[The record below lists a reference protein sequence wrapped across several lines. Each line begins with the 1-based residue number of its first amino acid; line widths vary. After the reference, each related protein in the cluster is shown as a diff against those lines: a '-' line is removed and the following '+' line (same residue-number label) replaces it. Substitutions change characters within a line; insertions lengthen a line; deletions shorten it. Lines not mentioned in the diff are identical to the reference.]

1 MSETRQLKLE
11 VLSGPLDG
19 HVILLD
25 EAVEWGRAG
34 EGPLSFPWDAELGE
48 PQARFTVDEEGWWLE
63 GLEAPHGTYRIN
75 REEKV
80 REKVRLAQGD
90 LLKASGTWLGVR
102 EA

>member
-1 MSETRQLKLE
+1 MNEKRALRLE

-19 HVILLD
+19 HVIAVD

-34 EGPLSFPWDAELGE
+34 EGPLSFPWDTELGE

-63 GLEAPHGTYRIN
+63 EVEAAHGTYRVN
-75 REEKV
+75 RGEKV
-80 REKVRLAQGD
+80 RGKVRLERGD

-102 EA
+102 GG